1 MPHAHRYSPSIEDY
15 AKDLLATQQLWI
27 FDCCHAGNALFFEQ
41 RGQAVAAAA
50 ATAFALH
57 HAGKIAVRGLAAV
70 SGAEL
75 SLEKDGSG
83 VYTKALTAAIKEL
96 VKGPNKS
103 CVSADLF
110 PLVAR
115 KTFVESG
122 SKMTVQAG
130 PMLCVLGG
138 MLCDGDVVLFDANDP
153 PPPIT
158 AANAPIE
165 VVGDARGNAAA
176 AAERARIREA
186 KGRVAALESARDC
199 AGLVAVARNAEDAEV
214 TASAIK
220 ALEYFAKTHAG
231 KGEMVR
237 AGGISAVVAALKSHV
252 AAANVAE
259 AAMDVLAWM
268 TNADGQENKT
278 TIAAAGGILGAIA
291 AMYAHR
297 DVPGVQQ
304 WGCTM
309 LGNLAANHPANQ
321 TAIVAAGGIEC
332 AVAGMRA
339 HRGAAEVQ
347 QWGCHA
353 LGNLAACH
361 PANQTVIA
369 AAGGI
374 EDVVV
379 ALRAHSG
386 AEQVQQKGSYVFY
399 HLVDHQ
405 QAAVVASGAP
415 ALVASAA
422 RRFRSNTTIQAY
434 AKEVATVLVS

>member
-199 AGLVAVARNAEDAEV
+199 AGLVAAARGAADAEV
-214 TASAIK
+214 AACAIK
-220 ALEYFAKTHAG
+220 ALEYFAKTRAG
-231 KGEMVR
+231 KGEVVA
-237 AGGISAVVAALKSHV
+237 AGGIDAVAAALTAHV
-252 AAANVAE
+252 AAADVAE
-259 AAMDVLAWM
+259 AAMGVLAWM
-268 TNADGQENKT
+268 MNIEGEENRT
-278 TIAAAGGILGAIA
+278 TIAAAGGIEGAIA
-291 AMYAHR
+291 AMYAHL
-297 DVPGVQQ
+297 DVAGAQQ
-304 WGCTM
+304 WGCAM
-309 LGNLAANHPANQ
+309 LGNLADSHPANQ
-321 TAIVAAGGIEC
+321 AK
-332 AVAGMRA
+332 
-339 HRGAAEVQ
+339 
-347 QWGCHA
+347 
-353 LGNLAACH
+353 
-361 PANQTVIA
+361 IA
-369 AAGGI
+369 AAGGV
-374 EDVVV
+374 EGVM
-379 ALRAHSG
+379 AAMRAHPG
-386 AEQVQQKGSYVFY
+386 EAEVQEYGC
-399 HLVDHQ
+399 HALMWLVQ
-405 QAAVVASGAP
+405 SPAVAVAVAKSGAP

-422 RRFRSNTTIQAY
+422 RRVGSNTAIREFAGIFAQKCA
-434 AKEVATVLVS
+434 LPS